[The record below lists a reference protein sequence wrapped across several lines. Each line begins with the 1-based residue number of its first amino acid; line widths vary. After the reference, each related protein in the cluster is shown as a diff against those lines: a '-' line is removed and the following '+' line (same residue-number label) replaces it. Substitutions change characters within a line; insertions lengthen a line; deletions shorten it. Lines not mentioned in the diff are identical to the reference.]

1 MTVTNSTKTPEVL
14 QLAITAE
21 FAAAVERVWQIW
33 ADPRQLERWWG
44 PPTWPATF
52 EDYDFQP
59 GGMAAYYMTGPDG
72 TKGRGWWKFV
82 SISAPTGLELN
93 DGFADD
99 NGDPIT
105 EMGSATM
112 TVILEDLE
120 DRGGLTLMTVTTSF
134 ANEEQMEKMLTMG
147 MEEGMR
153 EAMGQIDAILAE

>member
-21 FAAAVERVWQIW
+21 FAAGVERVWQLW
-33 ADPRQLERWWG
+33 EDPRQLERWWG

-72 TKGRGWWKFV
+72 SKGRGWWKFV
-82 SISAPTGLELN
+82 SISAPTGLELD

-99 NGDPIT
+99 NGDPVT
-105 EMGSATM
+105 EMGQARMS
-112 TVILEDLE
+112 VSLE
-120 DRGGLTLMTVTTSF
+120 DRVGLTLMTVTTTF
-134 ANEEQMEKMLTMG
+134 ANEEQMQKMLDMG